1 MDLWKDSVDLINA
14 QTSDPDSGFGDRF
27 TYYSNQG
34 TGDPVTISAI
44 RVKRSPDEFNQAGAF
59 EGIEITE
66 ADFTSPPPAGLGIN
80 LPVVGDVVTV
90 DTNEAVDPASAT
102 FGAYVISAVR
112 NPDPVSGTIVLVLNR
127 RQRIFDA

>member
-1 MDLWKDSVDLINA
+1 MSWKDSVDFINA

-66 ADFTSPPPAGLGIN
+66 ADFTAAPPVGLGIS
-80 LPVVGDVVTV
+80 LPVIGDVVTV
-90 DTNEAVDPASAT
+90 DSTD
-102 FGAYVISAVR
+102 YVISVVR

>member
-27 TYYSNQG
+27 TYYPNQG

-44 RVKRSPDEFNQAGAF
+44 RVKRSPDEFNQDGAF

-66 ADFTSPPPAGLGIN
+66 ADFTAAPPVGLGIS
-80 LPVVGDVVTV
+80 LPVIGDVVTV
-90 DTNEAVDPASAT
+90 DSTD
-102 FGAYVISAVR
+102 YVISVVR

-127 RQRIFDA
+127 RQRPFDA